1 MIALLATAALVFLRA
16 VQQLN
21 VVHSLYLPAAV
32 TSYLIA
38 AAEIGVILSIVDQ
51 GWSAVVYIGTGGAIG
66 VTLAMTFHRIMR
78 KIFSKAL
85 DTTPSKV

>member
-1 MIALLATAALVFLRA
+1 MIPLLATAALVFLRA

-38 AAEIGVILSIVDQ
+38 AAEIGVVLSIVNH
-51 GWSAVVYIGTGGAIG
+51 GWSAVAYIGTGGAIG
-66 VTLAMTFHRIMR
+66 VTAAMLFHKAMR
-78 KIFSKAL
+78 KKLSKPV
-85 DTTPSKV
+85 DTQRG